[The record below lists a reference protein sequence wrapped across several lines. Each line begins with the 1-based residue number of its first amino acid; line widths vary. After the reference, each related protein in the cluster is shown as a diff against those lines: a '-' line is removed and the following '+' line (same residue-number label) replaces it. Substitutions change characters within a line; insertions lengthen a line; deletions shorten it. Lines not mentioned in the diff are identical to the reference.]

1 MPRQILRGETQ
12 LEIFA
17 DSRMR
22 KIESGIAQ
30 TAVER
35 IILVFEFPGC
45 HRR

>member
-1 MPRQILRGETQ
+1 MPRQFLGGKTQ

-17 DSRMR
+17 NPWMLE
-22 KIESGIAQ
+22 IESGIAQ
-30 TAVER
+30 TAIER